1 MWMRVILHWLL
12 FKASKGKQRQTGVLV
27 ALAESGIYFVVV
39 PGESRMKGELAVYP
53 DLVLFPD

>member
-39 PGESRMKGELAVYP
+39 PGESRMKG
-53 DLVLFPD
+53 D